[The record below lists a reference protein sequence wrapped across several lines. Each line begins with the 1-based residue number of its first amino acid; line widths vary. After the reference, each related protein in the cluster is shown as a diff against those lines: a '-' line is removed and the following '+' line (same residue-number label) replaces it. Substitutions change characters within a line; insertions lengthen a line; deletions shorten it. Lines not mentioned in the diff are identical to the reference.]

1 MRPHVL
7 LIAVATTACAH
18 HQPAEAVAV
27 NAAPAPSATTS
38 TAPAPPASQVA
49 PSLTAPRSCASDAEC
64 GSTQICVESRCSDV
78 TDGLAACDALRVH
91 FGYDDATL
99 DRSELPILQ
108 RAARCAIAVPVI
120 GSVERPTPYRQLRQG
135 ATAVYRP
142 RRGLLVPEP
151 AQRNP
156 SRGRRRAV
164 ADELGLVSRPVTR
177 SPMPFQIQQAGATRQ
192 GLPRHRQTGR

>member
-108 RAARCAIAVPVI
+108 RAARCAIAVPGIRLMVD
-120 GSVERPTPYRQLRQG
+120 GNADERGTTEYNLVLGQRRADSVERYLTSLGVSSVQLRTVSYG
-135 ATAVYRP
+135 KERP
-142 RRGLLVPEP
+142 LCTGHDEACWSQNRRSEIH
-151 AQRNP
+151 
-156 SRGRRRAV
+156 RA
-164 ADELGLVSRPVTR
+164 ADAER
-177 SPMPFQIQQAGATRQ
+177 
-192 GLPRHRQTGR
+192 